1 MVVSWT
7 RFHLSLIECLDSPYR
22 RSLYSS
28 PTVAAYCTNTPSLL
42 LLLLLLLHTGDCRQL
57 QVEGK
62 GGQVSQKVKAS
73 EHAPQTE
80 GTKVALLFV
89 FASNYPCLYLP
100 LSVVGKT
107 LIVGMLD
114 ARQNTKKKSRRF
126 FHSSGSRSWQH
137 LHNLERRG
145 EMSTGEGRN

>member
-80 GTKVALLFV
+80 GTNVALFSQV
-89 FASNYPCLYLP
+89 TIPAFICLSLQWENFN
-100 LSVVGKT
+100 SGDVGCPAKYEE
-107 LIVGMLD
+107 
-114 ARQNTKKKSRRF
+114 KKSPFLSQQRQQELAAPTQFRK
-126 FHSSGSRSWQH
+126 
-137 LHNLERRG
+137 ERRDVH
-145 EMSTGEGRN
+145 R